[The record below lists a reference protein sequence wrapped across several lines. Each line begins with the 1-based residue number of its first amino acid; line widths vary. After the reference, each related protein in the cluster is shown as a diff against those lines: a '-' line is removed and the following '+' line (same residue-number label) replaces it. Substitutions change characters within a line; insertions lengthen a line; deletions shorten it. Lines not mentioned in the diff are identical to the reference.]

1 MYSNNKELHFMTK
14 QLIIS
19 ISLSALFLLGCDKK
33 EEPQPLIQV
42 EEKVSLLIKERSL
55 TNSKRHKV
63 NLYFITQVGC
73 GACKKIKE
81 YMKNPTIKAFMEK
94 DFIVTEV
101 DITDKEELPFEWM
114 KPFATPTLYFFDS
127 KENEIIDPTVRRMS
141 EKDFTDTLHSV
152 LEIRDMD

>member
-1 MYSNNKELHFMTK
+1 
-14 QLIIS
+14 
-19 ISLSALFLLGCDKK
+19 
-33 EEPQPLIQV
+33 
-42 EEKVSLLIKERSL
+42 
-55 TNSKRHKV
+55 
-63 NLYFITQVGC
+63 
-73 GACKKIKE
+73 
-81 YMKNPTIKAFMEK
+81 MKNPTIKAFMEK